1 MIRTIVLQ
9 VNFNCVLCKKFVLQA
24 ITRREGIDCVSIK
37 TGERKLVVVGT
48 VRPEFL
54 VKEIKKIGKEAEI
67 IQVTEH
73 KRNGDDTQT
82 QATTT
87 TAPTNDENVEEN
99 NNLRQLPRM
108 CRECQSRIGVE
119 IGCRP

>member
-1 MIRTIVLQ
+1 M
-9 VNFNCVLCKKFVLQA
+9 
-24 ITRREGIDCVSIK
+24 
-37 TGERKLVVVGT
+37 VGT

-73 KRNGDDTQT
+73 KRNGDDTQ
-82 QATTT
+82 AAAAAAAA
-87 TAPTNDENVEEN
+87 APTNDENAEGN
-99 NNLRQLPRM
+99 NNVRQLPRM
-108 CRECQSRIGVE
+108 CRECQSRRTGVE

>member
-1 MIRTIVLQ
+1 MIRTTLLQ

-24 ITRREGIDCVSIK
+24 IARREGIDCVSIK

-54 VKEIKKIGKEAEI
+54 VKEIKKIGKDAEI
-67 IQVTEH
+67 IQVREH
-73 KRNGDDTQT
+73 RRNGDDTQ
-82 QATTT
+82 ATAA
-87 TAPTNDENVEEN
+87 APTNDENVEGN
-99 NNLRQLPRM
+99 NNVRQLPRM
-108 CRECQSRIGVE
+108 CRECQSRTGVE